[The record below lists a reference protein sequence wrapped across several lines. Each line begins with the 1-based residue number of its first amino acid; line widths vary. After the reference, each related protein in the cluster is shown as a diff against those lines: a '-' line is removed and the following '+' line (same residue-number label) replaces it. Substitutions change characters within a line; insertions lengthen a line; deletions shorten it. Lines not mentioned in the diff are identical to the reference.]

1 MSVQPRL
8 QDRQVLYAS
17 EAAEL
22 FDANRAAL
30 QRYLLSTGLA
40 VADCEEV
47 VQETFL
53 ALFQHL
59 SQEKPRDNLRGWIFR
74 VGHNLALKLLI
85 RGGRNAEL
93 LDLHADPLP
102 DPEQRAVQRQR
113 QRRLLAVV
121 RAMPQQDR
129 ECLSLRAE
137 GFRYREIADI
147 LGISLGSVAN
157 CMARALDKLTSVDG
171 RL

>member
-1 MSVQPRL
+1 MKSAGLETRRIVH
-8 QDRQVLYAS
+8 AS

-30 QRYLLSTGLA
+30 HRYLLSIGIA
-40 VADCEEV
+40 SPDCDEI

-59 SQEKPRDNLRGWIFR
+59 SREKPRDNLRGWLFR
-74 VGHNLALKLLI
+74 VAHNHALKL
-85 RGGRNAEL
+85 RTRTSRSAEL
-93 LDLHADPLP
+93 LDLHPDPLP
-102 DPEQRAVQRQR
+102 NPEQRAVLQQR

-121 RAMPQQDR
+121 RALPEQDR

-137 GFRYREIADI
+137 GFRYREIAEI

-157 CMARALDKLTSVDG
+157 AMARSLDKLSRMDG
-171 RL
+171 RA